1 MSTPRD
7 PVRLVLDPAC
17 PDMQRELLR
26 HGAEMGPP
34 PGAEQRVWLG
44 VVGAIGATAAAGAAA
59 GAADASAKTAS
70 TAAKVNLAGATT
82 SAKVV
87 AVISTLA
94 ALAALG
100 AFGVYLVVGVGSSG
114 VSIPVAPAPAAA
126 PAEAPAI
133 APPAPSAKIE
143 TPPWETPPPADAPP
157 GPRRPTRVRP
167 HTKAAPVPPAV
178 APSPAARLGEE
189 TTLIRDARQALRA
202 GDAARA
208 LQLLEACRRQF
219 PAGVLQQERERL
231 TIEALVKAG
240 RRAEAAARAAQF
252 LRKYPDSPHAGDVRA
267 LGLGGSGGR

>member
-1 MSTPRD
+1 MTTPRD
-7 PVRLVLDPAC
+7 PERLLLDPAC
-17 PDMQRELLR
+17 PDIQRDLLR

-59 GAADASAKTAS
+59 GAAEASAKTAT
-70 TAAKVNLAGATT
+70 TAAKVNVAGLTG
-82 SAKVV
+82 AKV
-87 AVISTLA
+87 LA
-94 ALAALG
+94 IVTALAALG
-100 AFGVYLVVGVGSSG
+100 AFGVYLVVGMRSTPTS
-114 VSIPVAPAPAAA
+114 VAPAPAAT
-126 PAEAPAI
+126 PAEPPAI
-133 APPAPSAKIE
+133 APPPSTGE
-143 TPPWETPPPADAPP
+143 TPPWESPPPADPQRGAAP

-167 HTKAAPVPPAV
+167 HTRAAAAPPAA

-189 TTLIRDARQALRA
+189 TTLIRDARQALRG

-208 LQLLEACRRQF
+208 LHLLEACRRQF

-240 RRAEAAARAAQF
+240 RSAEASTRAAQF
-252 LRKYPDSPHAGDVRA
+252 LRRYPDSPHAGDIRA

>member
-1 MSTPRD
+1 MTTPRD
-7 PVRLVLDPAC
+7 PERLLLDPAC
-17 PDMQRELLR
+17 PDIQRDLLR

-59 GAADASAKTAS
+59 GAAEASAKTAT
-70 TAAKVNLAGATT
+70 TAAKVNVAGLTG
-82 SAKVV
+82 AKV
-87 AVISTLA
+87 LA
-94 ALAALG
+94 IVTALAALG
-100 AFGVYLVVGVGSSG
+100 AFGVYLVVGMRSTPTS
-114 VSIPVAPAPAAA
+114 VAPAPAE
-126 PAEAPAI
+126 PPAI
-133 APPAPSAKIE
+133 APQPPSTGE
-143 TPPWETPPPADAPP
+143 TPPWESPPPADPQRGAAP

-167 HTKAAPVPPAV
+167 HTRAAAAPPAA

-189 TTLIRDARQALRA
+189 TTLIRDARQALRG

-208 LQLLEACRRQF
+208 LHLLEACRRQF

-240 RRAEAAARAAQF
+240 RSAEASTRAAQF
-252 LRKYPDSPHAGDVRA
+252 LRRYPDSPHAGDIRA